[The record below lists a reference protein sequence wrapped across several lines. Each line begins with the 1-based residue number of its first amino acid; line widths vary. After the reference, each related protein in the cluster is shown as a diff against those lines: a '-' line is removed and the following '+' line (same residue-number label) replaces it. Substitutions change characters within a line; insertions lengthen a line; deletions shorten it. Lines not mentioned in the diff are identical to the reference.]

1 MYNKEINKMSL
12 ADKFAMDMKS
22 YFGTPLDSFKRE
34 KYSSVVDNNNYVRL
48 SDRLHNG
55 DETKRAKQGPFRD
68 YTEKAVNDESVEKA
82 DHEKIPDEINGDR
95 NPVENENKIP
105 VKDASG
111 RTKRKSSPKKMVE
124 ETKPED
130 MTGSGNDGGA
140 LAFSSKG
147 LKAGALAFNE
157 KELINQISSL
167 KKGDKLGSG
176 AMSTALLT
184 TLIQTA
190 PQIISAIKAARKA
203 EGGAA
208 KCTPKFAGAYDTFV
222 KQLDP
227 SQYDN
232 LESLCKQIVSQ
243 KKNLKHVE
251 GSGEVEIGTGKFG
264 QFMSNAWQKLKDIYG
279 SEGFKPIRNAL
290 KSAASNYANSYIDK
304 TASKIADKTKNEDL
318 KNIVNTTRDVV
329 KNAANDVI
337 DASGAGNDINE
348 VEGAGNQEQKYLVH
362 KQATAVENIQDD
374 EYNTDDLVKKK
385 EAKVSRK
392 KRAISPDKGVSIS
405 HVNIGS
411 FNKVPQKSVFL

>member
-1 MYNKEINKMSL
+1 
-12 ADKFAMDMKS
+12 
-22 YFGTPLDSFKRE
+22 
-34 KYSSVVDNNNYVRL
+34 
-48 SDRLHNG
+48 
-55 DETKRAKQGPFRD
+55 
-68 YTEKAVNDESVEKA
+68 
-82 DHEKIPDEINGDR
+82 
-95 NPVENENKIP
+95 
-105 VKDASG
+105 
-111 RTKRKSSPKKMVE
+111 MVE

-140 LAFSSKG
+140 LTFSTKG

-157 KELINQISSL
+157 KELINQISAL

-176 AMSTALLT
+176 TMTTALLT

-190 PQIISAIKAARKA
+190 PQIISAIKAARKSS
-203 EGGAA
+203 GGAA

-232 LESLCKQIVSQ
+232 LEALCKQIVSQ
-243 KKNLKHVE
+243 KKNLKHIQDSE
-251 GSGEVEIGTGKFG
+251 EVEIGTGKFG

-304 TASKIADKTKNEDL
+304 TANKIAEKTKNEDL

-329 KNAANDVI
+329 KNTTNDII
-337 DASGAGNDINE
+337 DASGAGEDINF
-348 VEGAGNQEQKYLVH
+348 VEGGGNQEQKYLVA
-362 KQATAVENIQDD
+362 KQASAVENIQDD

-392 KRAISPDKGVSIS
+392 KRAVAPDKGVSIS

>member
-1 MYNKEINKMSL
+1 MSL

-55 DETKRAKQGPFRD
+55 DNDKRAKQNPFRD
-68 YTEKAVNDESVEKA
+68 YNDKAVNHESVEKA
-82 DHEKIPDEINGDR
+82 DHDTHPNEIETDK
-95 NPVENENKIP
+95 NPIEAENKLP
-105 VKDASG
+105 VVDASAKVKRNT
-111 RTKRKSSPKKMVE
+111 RTKKQVQ
-124 ETKPED
+124 ETKPEQI
-130 MTGSGNDGGA
+130 GSGNDSNSAGA

-157 KELINQISSL
+157 KELINQISAL

-176 AMSTALLT
+176 MMSTALLT

-190 PQIISAIKAARKA
+190 PQIISAIKAARKS
-203 EGGAA
+203 EGGTAR
-208 KCTPKFAGAYDTFV
+208 CTPRIAGAYDTFV

-232 LESLCKQIVSQ
+232 LESLMKQIVSQ
-243 KKNLKHVE
+243 KKNLKHIAD
-251 GSGEVEIGTGKFG
+251 SDDVEIGSGKFG
-264 QFMSNAWQKLKDIYG
+264 TFMSNAWQKLKNIYG

-290 KSAASNYANSYIDK
+290 KSAATNYANSYIDK

-329 KNAANDVI
+329 KNTTNDII

-348 VEGAGNQEQKYLVH
+348 VEGSGNQEQKYLVA
-362 KQATAVENIQDD
+362 KQSTAVENIQDD
-374 EYNTDDLVKKK
+374 EYNTDDLVKRK
-385 EAKVSRK
+385 EAKVTRK
-392 KRAISPDKGVSIS
+392 KRAISPDKGVNIS
-405 HVNIGS
+405 HVNIGA

>member
-1 MYNKEINKMSL
+1 MSL
-12 ADKFAMDMKS
+12 AEKFAISMES
-22 YFGTPLDSFKRE
+22 YFGTPKDSFRRE

-55 DETKRAKQGPFRD
+55 DNDKRAKQNPFRD
-68 YTEKAVNDESVEKA
+68 YNDKAVNHESIEKA
-82 DHEKIPDEINGDR
+82 DHDTHPNEIETDK
-95 NPVENENKIP
+95 NPIEAENKLP
-105 VKDASG
+105 VVDASAKVKRNT
-111 RTKRKSSPKKMVE
+111 RTKKQVQ
-124 ETKPED
+124 ETKPD
-130 MTGSGNDGGA
+130 QVGAGNDTNSAGA

-147 LKAGALAFNE
+147 LKAGALSFNE
-157 KELINQISSL
+157 KELINQISAL
-167 KKGDKLGSG
+167 KKGDRIGSG

-190 PQIISAIKAARKA
+190 PQIISAIKSARKSS
-203 EGGAA
+203 GGAA
-208 KCTPKFAGAYDTFV
+208 RCTPRIAGAYDTFV

-243 KKNLKHVE
+243 KKNLKHIAD
-251 GSGEVEIGTGKFG
+251 SDDVEIGSGKFG
-264 QFMSNAWQKLKDIYG
+264 TFMSNAWQKLKDIYG

-290 KSAASNYANSYIDK
+290 KSAATNYANSYIDK
-304 TASKIADKTKNEDL
+304 TANKIAEKTKNEDL

-329 KNAANDVI
+329 KNTTNDVI
-337 DASGAGNDINE
+337 NASGAGDDIE
-348 VEGAGNQEQKYLVH
+348 SVEGGGNQEQKYLVA
-362 KQATAVENIQDD
+362 KQASAVENIQDD
-374 EYNTDDLVKKK
+374 EYNTDDLVKRK

-392 KRAISPDKGVSIS
+392 KRAISPDKGVNIS

>member
-1 MYNKEINKMSL
+1 MSL
-12 ADKFAMDMKS
+12 AEKFAIDMNS
-22 YFGTPLDSFKRE
+22 YFGVPKDSFRRE
-34 KYSSVVDNNNYVRL
+34 KYSSVIDNNQYVRL

-55 DETKRAKQGPFRD
+55 DNEKRAKQSPFRD
-68 YTEKAVNDESVEKA
+68 YNEKAVNDESVEKA
-82 DHEKIPDEINGDR
+82 DHEQIPDEIKGDR

-111 RTKRKSSPKKMVE
+111 RTKRKSSPKKIIE
-124 ETKPED
+124 ETKPEQI
-130 MTGSGNDGGA
+130 GSGNDSNSAGA

-157 KELINQISSL
+157 KELINQISAL

-176 AMSTALLT
+176 TLTTALLT

-190 PQIISAIKAARKA
+190 PQIISAIKAARKSEA
-203 EGGAA
+203 GAA
-208 KCTPKFAGAYDTFV
+208 RCSPRIAGAYDTFV

-227 SQYDN
+227 SEYDN
-232 LESLCKQIVSQ
+232 LEALMKQIVSQ
-243 KKNLKHVE
+243 KKNLKHIQD
-251 GSGEVEIGTGKFG
+251 SDDVEIGSGKFG
-264 QFMSNAWQKLKDIYG
+264 TFMSNAWNKLKQIYG

-290 KSAASNYANSYIDK
+290 KSAATNYANSYIDK

-348 VEGAGNQEQKYLVH
+348 VEGSGNQEQKYLVA
-362 KQATAVENIQDD
+362 KQASAVENIQDD

-405 HVNIGS
+405 HVDVGA
-411 FNKVPQKSVFL
+411 FRKVPQKSVFL

>member
-1 MYNKEINKMSL
+1 MSL
-12 ADKFAMDMKS
+12 AEKFAMDMKS
-22 YFGTPLDSFKRE
+22 YFDTPLDSFKRE

-48 SDRLHNG
+48 SDRLHNNDG
-55 DETKRAKQGPFRD
+55 TKRAKQGPFRD
-68 YTEKAVNDESVEKA
+68 YSDKAVNDESIENA
-82 DHEKIPDEINGDR
+82 DHDTHPNEIETDR
-95 NPVENENKIP
+95 NPVEAENKIP
-105 VKDASG
+105 VIDSSAKVKRNT
-111 RTKRKSSPKKMVE
+111 RTKKQVQ
-124 ETKPED
+124 ETKPEQV
-130 MTGSGNDGGA
+130 GSGNDTAGA

-157 KELINQISSL
+157 KELISQISAL

-190 PQIISAIKAARKA
+190 PQIISAIKSARKA
-203 EGGAA
+203 EGGTA
-208 KCTPKFAGAYDTFV
+208 KCSPRFAGAYDTFV

-264 QFMSNAWQKLKDIYG
+264 TFMSSAWNKLKDIYG

-290 KSAASNYANSYIDK
+290 KSAATNYANSYIDK

-329 KNAANDVI
+329 KNTANNII

-362 KQATAVENIQDD
+362 KQATVVENIQDD

-392 KRAISPDKGVSIS
+392 KRAVAPDKGVNIS

>member
-1 MYNKEINKMSL
+1 MSL

-48 SDRLHNG
+48 SDRLHNS
-55 DETKRAKQGPFRD
+55 DNTKRAKQSPFKD
-68 YTEKAVNDESVEKA
+68 YNDKAVNHESIEKA

-111 RTKRKSSPKKMVE
+111 RTKRKSSPKKIVE

-140 LAFSSKG
+140 LTFSTKG

-157 KELINQISSL
+157 KELINQISAL

-176 AMSTALLT
+176 TMTTALLT

-190 PQIISAIKAARKA
+190 PQIISAIKAARKSS
-203 EGGAA
+203 GGAA

-232 LESLCKQIVSQ
+232 LEALMKQIVSQ
-243 KKNLKHVE
+243 KKNLKHIAD
-251 GSGEVEIGTGKFG
+251 SDDVEIGSGKFG
-264 QFMSNAWQKLKDIYG
+264 TFMSNAWQKLKDIYG

-304 TASKIADKTKNEDL
+304 TASKIAEKTKNEDL

-337 DASGAGNDINE
+337 DASGAGEDQI
-348 VEGAGNQEQKYLVH
+348 GSGNQEQKYLVA
-362 KQATAVENIQDD
+362 KQASAVENIQDD
-374 EYNTDDLVKKK
+374 EYNTDDLVKRK

>member
-1 MYNKEINKMSL
+1 MSL
-12 ADKFAMDMKS
+12 AEKFAIDMNS
-22 YFGTPLDSFKRE
+22 YFNTPLDSFRRE
-34 KYSSVVDNNNYVRL
+34 KYSSVVDNSHYVRL

-55 DETKRAKQGPFRD
+55 DNEKRKKQGPFRD
-68 YTEKAVNDESVEKA
+68 YNERAVNDESIEKA
-82 DHEKIPDEINGDR
+82 DHESHPNEIETDK
-95 NPVENENKIP
+95 NPIEAENKLP
-105 VKDASG
+105 VVDASAKVKRNT
-111 RTKRKSSPKKMVE
+111 RTKKIVQ
-124 ETKPED
+124 ETKPD
-130 MTGSGNDGGA
+130 QIGSGNDGGA

-176 AMSTALLT
+176 MMSTALLT

-190 PQIISAIKAARKA
+190 PQIISAIKSARKSEAGAAR
-203 EGGAA
+203 
-208 KCTPKFAGAYDTFV
+208 CTPRIAGAYETFV

-232 LESLCKQIVSQ
+232 LEALMKQIVSQ
-243 KKNLKHVE
+243 KKNLKHIAD
-251 GSGEVEIGTGKFG
+251 SDDVEIGSGKFG
-264 QFMSNAWQKLKDIYG
+264 TFFSNAWNKLKQIYG

-290 KSAASNYANSYIDK
+290 KSAATNYANSYIDK
-304 TASKIADKTKNEDL
+304 TANKIAEKTKNEDL

-329 KNAANDVI
+329 KNTTNDII
-337 DASGAGNDINE
+337 DASGAGNDIE
-348 VEGAGNQEQKYLVH
+348 SVEGSGNQEQKYLVA
-362 KQATAVENIQDD
+362 KQASAVENIQDD
-374 EYNTDDLVKKK
+374 EYNTDDLVKRK

-392 KRAISPDKGVSIS
+392 KRAISPDKGVNIS

>member
-1 MYNKEINKMSL
+1 MSL
-12 ADKFAMDMKS
+12 AEKFAIDMNS
-22 YFGTPLDSFKRE
+22 YFNTPLDSFRRE
-34 KYSSVVDNNNYVRL
+34 KYSSVVDNSHYVRL

-55 DETKRAKQGPFRD
+55 DNEKRKKQGPFRD
-68 YTEKAVNDESVEKA
+68 YNERAVNDESIEKA
-82 DHEKIPDEINGDR
+82 DHESHPNEIETDK
-95 NPVENENKIP
+95 NPIEAENKLP
-105 VKDASG
+105 VVDASAKVKRNT
-111 RTKRKSSPKKMVE
+111 RTKKIVQ
-124 ETKPED
+124 ETKPD
-130 MTGSGNDGGA
+130 QIGSGNDGGA

-176 AMSTALLT
+176 MMSTALLT

-190 PQIISAIKAARKA
+190 PQIISAIKAARKS
-203 EGGAA
+203 EGGTAR
-208 KCTPKFAGAYDTFV
+208 CTPRIAGAYDTFV

-232 LESLCKQIVSQ
+232 LEALCKQIVSQ

-251 GSGEVEIGTGKFG
+251 GSGEVEIGSGKFG
-264 QFMSNAWQKLKDIYG
+264 TFFSNAWNKLKDIYG

-290 KSAASNYANSYIDK
+290 KSAATNYANSYIDK
-304 TASKIADKTKNEDL
+304 TANKIAEKTKNEDL

-329 KNAANDVI
+329 KNTTNDVI
-337 DASGAGNDINE
+337 NASGAGEDIE
-348 VEGAGNQEQKYLVH
+348 SVEGGGNQEQKYLVA
-362 KQATAVENIQDD
+362 KQASAVENIQDD

-392 KRAISPDKGVSIS
+392 KRAISPDKGVNIS